1 MQNPELTITD
11 LDEAA
16 QQTALTDFAHFYLR
30 HYRTNDLEIIAQYKV
45 DYAMNDINMYLYAN
59 QYFQPQQL
67 AADVL
72 INKRDLFLAILQTI
86 NLPYNANGSLKDNSW
101 DSWYQQQYATIDE
114 VSNPSSTTASVS

>member
-101 DSWYQQQYATIDE
+101 YSWYQQQYATIDE
-114 VSNPSSTTASVS
+114 GKLPFCTNG

>member
-1 MQNPELTITD
+1 MQDTELTITD
-11 LDEAA
+11 LDEPA

-72 INKRDLFLAILQTI
+72 TNKRDLFLAILQTI
-86 NLPYNANGSLKDNSW
+86 NLPYNTNGSLKDNSW
-101 DSWYQQQYATIDE
+101 DSWYQQQYAAIDE
-114 VSNPSSTTASVS
+114 GK